1 AESRFIA
8 EDAAERIAIDFDPLP
23 HVADPAEAVRPG
35 APLLHEEAGT
45 NVLVAREFKRGDVD
59 AALAAAAVRVKAR
72 FRMRRRTPL
81 ALEPRACLAE
91 YDRSRDA
98 LTVYSTTQV
107 PPITP
112 PSPSPPLHT

>member
-1 AESRFIA
+1 CV
-8 EDAAERIAIDFDPLP
+8 AIDFEPLP
-23 HVADPAEAVRPG
+23 HTIDPAKAARPD

-59 AALAAAAVRVKAR
+59 AALATAAVRVKAR

-81 ALEPRACLAE
+81 ALEPRACLAQ
-91 YDRSRDA
+91 YDPSRDA